1 MSKFR
6 VILCLCLLLS
16 LSPFLPTIQSTEI
29 QQTKSI
35 SLVIPKWVLPFI
47 EKMNKELEEKCH
59 VQGIPFPKIEVEF
72 NPTPMLYDQVAGV
85 TVGYIL
91 GMYTYENKT
100 ISIYLWGPN
109 GCYFSEAELRHTILH
124 EVLHWMDD
132 YRGQPKSP
140 IDHNALFDQR
150 LKELGW
156 I

>member
-1 MSKFR
+1 MSKI
-6 VILCLCLLLS
+6 ILIFCLVLSLS
-16 LSPFLPTIQSTEI
+16 LSPVVSNEI
-29 QQTKSI
+29 QQPNGI
-35 SLVIPKWVLPFI
+35 VLVIPKWIPLFI
-47 EKMNKELEEKCH
+47 EKMNKELAEKCH

-72 NPTPMLYDQVAGV
+72 NPTPMLYDQTAGV
-85 TVGYIL
+85 VLGYIL

-100 ISIYLWGPN
+100 ISIYLWGPK

-124 EVLHWMDD
+124 ELLHWMDD